1 MLGGFSIITYN
12 SRMKAPKP
20 QYIPGVCNIG
30 PAEIRARQLVG
41 WVGLATTIAV
51 WGLLHYVQTPALT
64 RLIVGLPAGAAASG
78 FIQGAMHFCA
88 GFGMQGLFNMGNTVG
103 ATENAF
109 QSEMRQADQRKA
121 WQIIRLSALVGASVA
136 LLAIVF

>member
-51 WGLLHYVQTPALT
+51 WGAPAL
-64 RLIVGLPAGAAASG
+64 RPDAS
-78 FIQGAMHFCA
+78 AHTA
-88 GFGMQGLFNMGNTVG
+88 HRRPT
-103 ATENAF
+103 
-109 QSEMRQADQRKA
+109 SWSRRQRVYP
-121 WQIIRLSALVGASVA
+121 RRYA
-136 LLAIVF
+136 LLRRLRHAGPVQYGQYRGRHRERLPVGDAPGRSA